1 MLTFACNGRVG
12 TLTSKGRA
20 MKFSDQDRFEFWL
33 MEMDESIRRFSD
45 SLPEE
50 ETKRLDFSVG
60 SLSCLEFWLISR
72 YDGPMDIMRPTEA
85 GVHDGAARYIG
96 ETFRKNLGGKWKIDF
111 ADKKN
116 VFFGVPQINEMK
128 GQVTQFCPHALVTT
142 LLDRRSG
149 GFLAAIFGAP
159 DSNSRNA

>member
-1 MLTFACNGRVG
+1 
-12 TLTSKGRA
+12 

-33 MEMDESIRRFSD
+33 MEMDVSICRFLD
-45 SLPEE
+45 YLPEGE
-50 ETKRLDFSVG
+50 AKRFDFSVD
-60 SLSCLEFWLISR
+60 SLSCLESWLISR
-72 YDGPMDIMRPTEA
+72 YDGPMEIMRPTEA
-85 GVHDGAARYIG
+85 EVHDGAARYIG

-128 GQVTQFCPHALVTT
+128 GQVAQFCPHALVTT
-142 LLDRRSG
+142 LLDRRRG
-149 GFLAAIFGAP
+149 DFLVAIFGTL